1 MLGRSKA
8 NPLDAVNKEDYMTE
22 KMEIYLTRRI
32 KEMQA
37 QGANTHRIMEQ
48 LGSVCFSKRETRE
61 LQQLIEKVSE

>member
-1 MLGRSKA
+1 
-8 NPLDAVNKEDYMTE
+8 MTE

-61 LQQLIEKVSE
+61 LQQLIEKVSR